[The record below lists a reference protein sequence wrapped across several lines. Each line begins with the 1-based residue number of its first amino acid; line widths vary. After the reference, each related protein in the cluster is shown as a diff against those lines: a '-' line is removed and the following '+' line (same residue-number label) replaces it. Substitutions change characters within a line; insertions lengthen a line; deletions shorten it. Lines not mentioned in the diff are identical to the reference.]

1 MDDGLSANQLTFLDS
16 RNLDPAL
23 MAMDPLAQLMAQ
35 VRPPS
40 PPPLND
46 NDSDDFPLG
55 PFGSSGSNGMP
66 SETAPPLDAFAKL
79 VKHRLGLKDQEAMK
93 MDAFVKTTSLDE
105 RLTLLYGELLD
116 MKSTMSKSQQPENFI
131 MSTEL
136 KTVIKSYAFNYL
148 LHHSTM
154 ALRGTNDAEHILL
167 AMRDYHASILPSK
180 DSVGRNEVVLG
191 EIRAQLTS
199 FRNVI
204 KTKVK
209 TSMEKTSNGA
219 LSSHRNIADLA
230 RAVTANVTGGFVV
243 TIYTYLRL
251 ALIRWVTKE
260 YPGLKSEEFWP
271 RVNESLLKMRTS
283 RTEAEFI
290 SFLTMIYNLDQA
302 EYGQAQDSITKVTLA
317 DISTLP
323 QFVQDLGKHA
333 AKVTTILPGQ
343 GTKRARETMESP
355 DGDGSGIAG
364 GSDGDVPGAGT

>member
-1 MDDGLSANQLTFLDS
+1 MNHGLSANQLTFLDS
-16 RNLDPAL
+16 NNIDPVL
-23 MAMDPLAQLMAQ
+23 MDPLAQLMAQ
-35 VRPPS
+35 TRPPS
-40 PPPLND
+40 PPPIED
-46 NDSDDFPLG
+46 NDSDDLPLC
-55 PFGSSGSNGMP
+55 PFGSSSSNGVP
-66 SETAPPLDAFAKL
+66 FETTPPLDAFAKL

-105 RLTLLYGELLD
+105 KLTLLYGELLD
-116 MKSTMSKSQQPENFI
+116 MKSTLSKSQQPENFV
-131 MSTEL
+131 MSSEL

-167 AMRDYHASILPSK
+167 AMCDYHTSILPSK
-180 DSVGRNEVVLG
+180 DSIGRNEIVLG

-209 TSMEKTSNGA
+209 TSMEKTSNGSA
-219 LSSHRNIADLA
+219 SSHRNIADLA

-271 RVNESLLKMRTS
+271 RVNESLLTMRTS

-290 SFLTMIYNLDQA
+290 RFYNLDQT
-302 EYGQAQDSITKVTLA
+302 EYGQAQDSITKMTLA

-323 QFVQDLGKHA
+323 QWVQDLGKHA

-343 GTKRARETMESP
+343 GTKRARETMETP
-355 DGDGSGIAG
+355 DEYSGDSAGTEGDGN
-364 GSDGDVPGAGT
+364 VPGAGI